1 MVTDRGRGNISKVDV
16 HWPKRALVYMTKI
29 KQFYVVHEPFGRK
42 FLKNGVSITS
52 EMTFTESLLLQ
63 KGHFLSSKRGLSFK
77 KYFSRS

>member
-1 MVTDRGRGNISKVDV
+1 
-16 HWPKRALVYMTKI
+16 
-29 KQFYVVHEPFGRK
+29 
-42 FLKNGVSITS
+42 VSITS